1 MTDRKQKIIEIL
13 ETWND
18 YILGGDI
25 NEDIADAILALPP
38 ESEVTDEDIELY
50 ARQNSLTKATEDG
63 IIKGAKAHRDG
74 EIKHIER

>member
-1 MTDRKQKIIEIL
+1 MTQREEIIEIL

-25 NEDIADAILALPP
+25 NEDIADAILTLPP
-38 ESEVTDEDIELY
+38 EITDEDIELY
-50 ARQNSLTKATEDG
+50 ARENSLNKTTEDG

-74 EIKHIER
+74 EIKHIEG